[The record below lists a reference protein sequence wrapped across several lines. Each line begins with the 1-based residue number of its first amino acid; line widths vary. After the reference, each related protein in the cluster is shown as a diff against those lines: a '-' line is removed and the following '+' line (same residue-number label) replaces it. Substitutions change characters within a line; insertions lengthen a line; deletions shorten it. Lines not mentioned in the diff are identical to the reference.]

1 MSPEPT
7 AVSTPPVDVAPTKMS
22 VLFRRLFST
31 AVLWLAVI
39 TTLVIGWPPGI
50 FAFTAVAALV
60 ALYEFYRLLERGG
73 LPCDRV
79 AGMTAG
85 ILFFA
90 IGLPV
95 MYRLGLAWTYDFEL
109 TFLAVAIV
117 GLTIRQLACAEAPCP
132 DSVTSVANTVFGL
145 VYVAWLLN
153 FLTKV
158 FMLAPARLPEGMVPG
173 VLYIF
178 YLLAVTKFSDIG
190 AYGVGS
196 LIGRHKMIPRI
207 SPGKTWEGFVGALLA
222 SALVSILLVW
232 AFPVALRPITLD
244 WALPLGLAL
253 GLAAVLGDLVESL
266 FKRATGNKD
275 SGTLFPGIGGMLDLV
290 DSVLF
295 TAPVLYIFLRL
306 AA

>member
-7 AVSTPPVDVAPTKMS
+7 AVTSTPVVAPTKMS
-22 VLFRRLFST
+22 VLLRRLFST

-39 TTLVIGWPPGI
+39 ATLVIGWPPGI

-60 ALYEFYRLLERGG
+60 ALHEFYRLLERGG
-73 LPCDRV
+73 LPCDRR
-79 AGMTAG
+79 AGLTVG
-85 ILFFA
+85 VLFFA
-90 IGLPV
+90 IGLPII
-95 MYRLGLAWTYDFEL
+95 YRFGLAWTYDFEL

-132 DSVTSVANTVFGL
+132 GSISNVANTLLGL
-145 VYVAWLLN
+145 LYVAWLLN

-158 FMLAPARLPEGMVPG
+158 FMLAPVRLTDGMVPG

-190 AYGVGS
+190 AYCVGS

-207 SPGKTWEGFVGALLA
+207 SPGKTWEGFAGALFA
-222 SALVSILLVW
+222 SAIISVLLVW
-232 AFPVALRPITLD
+232 LFPNTLRPISLT
-244 WALPLGLAL
+244 WAVPLGLAL

-266 FKRATGNKD
+266 FKRATGCKD
-275 SGTLFPGIGGMLDLV
+275 SGMLFPGIGGMLDLI